1 MSPCFGGTC
10 AGRTKAAATLS
21 LLGLLLTVIAFQ
33 PGVAAQAS
41 GAANSSTS
49 PPLSLG
55 FSPSSLSP
63 VSGGTPVYTV
73 GETIW
78 AESGY
83 NYSVPVSLDS
93 AGPSMGGVVAK
104 LSLEP
109 QVVTPIHTF
118 TVADI
123 DGVWNIALASGVGSV
138 IVQVRF
144 VNLADH
150 RPVLFSPLEYSLDG
164 GNLSVSAQADLGDSY
179 DQEVCAA
186 GVASGA
192 PVTMALPRDMG
203 ELGNIS
209 LTPGTPIGI
218 STIGVFEAFSFW
230 FELYHTYALDE
241 GGTSN
246 LVADN
251 LVAARSQPVDITSN
265 GPATA
270 NLTWSAPLRA
280 GRYDLR
286 AYFQNSTNLEV
297 LQSRVLVLNYSS
309 WVSLSETCL
318 PQQVQSSGI
327 SYSGRLTAGQ
337 AGWPRTL
344 YYMYRTF
351 GVEAVV
357 AYPVKA
363 NISSVSFVAAPWTEP
378 VQDAEV
384 SVTPS
389 AGVVQSSQD
398 GSSLF
403 VLASEY
409 PARLNYSLGIA
420 GASGLARGELTMDAR
435 YATQT
440 VNVTLAELTVHVLGN
455 GSSPTSIVVTGSQ
468 GIDVARAPVGSNRTD
483 SLFLP
488 TGSYTV
494 TASQAGLSQS
504 SQVEL
509 TDGVAASV
517 TLNFNALAGLETI
530 LVVTAAIAVVANVL
544 VWTLRSRNRRSRF
557 SAGAKGRPVGT

>member
-1 MSPCFGGTC
+1 
-10 AGRTKAAATLS
+10 
-21 LLGLLLTVIAFQ
+21 
-33 PGVAAQAS
+33 
-41 GAANSSTS
+41 
-49 PPLSLG
+49 
-55 FSPSSLSP
+55 
-63 VSGGTPVYTV
+63 
-73 GETIW
+73 
-78 AESGY
+78 
-83 NYSVPVSLDS
+83 
-93 AGPSMGGVVAK
+93 
-104 LSLEP
+104 
-109 QVVTPIHTF
+109 
-118 TVADI
+118 
-123 DGVWNIALASGVGSV
+123 
-138 IVQVRF
+138 
-144 VNLADH
+144 
-150 RPVLFSPLEYSLDG
+150 
-164 GNLSVSAQADLGDSY
+164 
-179 DQEVCAA
+179 
-186 GVASGA
+186 
-192 PVTMALPRDMG
+192 
-203 ELGNIS
+203 
-209 LTPGTPIGI
+209 
-218 STIGVFEAFSFW
+218 
-230 FELYHTYALDE
+230 
-241 GGTSN
+241 
-246 LVADN
+246 VADN

>member
-1 MSPCFGGTC
+1 LSPSFGDTC

-21 LLGLLLTVIAFQ
+21 LLGLLLALVAFQ

-41 GAANSSTS
+41 A
-49 PPLSLG
+49 PPESLSLG

-73 GETIW
+73 GDTIW

-83 NYSVPVSLDS
+83 GYSVPLSLES
-93 AGPSMGGVVAK
+93 AGPAMGAVVQ
-104 LSLEP
+104 LNLEP

-118 TVADI
+118 TPTDV
-123 DGVWNIALASGVGSV
+123 DGFWNITLASSEGPVV
-138 IVQVRF
+138 VPVRF

-150 RPVLFSPLEYSLDG
+150 RPVLLGPLQYSLDG
-164 GNLSVSAQADLGDSY
+164 GNLSVSAQANLGDSY

-186 GVASGA
+186 GSASRA
-192 PVTMALPRDMG
+192 PLEIALPRDMG

-218 STIGVFEAFSFW
+218 STLGVSEPISFW
-230 FELYHTYALDE
+230 FGLYQTYSLDE

-246 LVADN
+246 LVAEN
-251 LVAARSQPVDITSN
+251 LMAAQSQPVDIVSD

-270 NLTWSAPLRA
+270 NLTWSSPLRA

-286 AYFQNSTNLEV
+286 VYFENSTNLEAF
-297 LQSRVLVLNYSS
+297 QSRVLILNDSS
-309 WVSLSETCL
+309 WLSLSGACL
-318 PQQVQSSGI
+318 PQQAQSSGI
-327 SYSGRLTAGQ
+327 SYSGSLTKGQ
-337 AGWPRTL
+337 ADWPRTL

-357 AYPVKA
+357 AYPVRA
-363 NISSVSFVAAPWTEP
+363 NLSSVSLEASPWKAPL
-378 VQDAEV
+378 QDAGV
-384 SVTPS
+384 SVTHS
-389 AGVVQSSQD
+389 AGVLQTSQD

-403 VLASEY
+403 VLASGY
-409 PARLNYSLGIA
+409 PAQLNYSLGIG
-420 GASGLARGELTMDAR
+420 GAVGLARGELTIGAR

-440 VNVTLAELTVHVLGN
+440 IDVTLAELTVHVPGN
-455 GSSPTSIVVTGSQ
+455 QSSPTNLRVTGSQ
-468 GIDVARAPVGSNRTD
+468 GVNVVRGPIGSNRTT

-494 TASQAGLSQS
+494 TASQAGESQS
-504 SQVEL
+504 AQVGL

-517 TLNFNALAGLETI
+517 TFNFNALTSLETV

-544 VWTLRSRNRRSRF
+544 VWTLRSRSAKSRLF
-557 SAGAKGRPVGT
+557 TRAKG